1 MSDTTTPANYQ
12 TQFVVG
18 PMTGAGGNLTVQG
31 RQFLLALWNRT
42 GGAPGY
48 DISFEVTQINI
59 ALSTAQEAEVDAQ
72 KGISAAATAQGTAS
86 QALTTANQAQTTA
99 DQAEKDAQTA
109 ISDAQD
115 VLQTSLLTSAL
126 NKARADISIS
136 NAGALAMAR
145 TIWPSQ
151 TSVFNQV

>member
-1 MSDTTTPANYQ
+1 MTEAGPANLQ
-12 TQFVVG
+12 TQFSIG
-18 PMTGAGGNLTVQG
+18 PFVTPNG
-31 RQFLLALWNRT
+31 FLSPQAQRLMLLIYNRT
-42 GGAPGY
+42 GGAPGVDMTY
-48 DISFEVTQINI
+48 EVTQITL
-59 ALSTAQEAEVDAQ
+59 ALATAQGAEEDAQ
-72 KGISAAATAQGTAS
+72 KGIAAAGAAQGTAS
-86 QALTTANQAQTTA
+86 LALATAGEAQVTANEA
-99 DQAEKDAQTA
+99 DSDAQKA

-136 NAGALAMAR
+136 NAGALALAR